1 MFEYIYKSIIRVK
14 YLLFGRQ
21 FISVEYASSNGHSTI
36 FYVSV

>member
-21 FISVEYASSNGHSTI
+21 FISANI
-36 FYVSV
+36 PQAAALKL